1 MGFPRQ
7 ENWSGLPLPSPG
19 GIFLTQGLTL
29 LHWQAESL
37 PMDHQ
42 ESPPKKLLCCKLKEG
57 ELYGILCEFY
67 LSKAAIKK
75 KQNKTAL
82 Y

>member
-1 MGFPRQ
+1 
-7 ENWSGLPLPSPG
+7 
-19 GIFLTQGLTL
+19 
-29 LHWQAESL
+29 
-37 PMDHQ
+37 MDHQ

-75 KQNKTAL
+75 KKTKL
-82 Y
+82 LFTSCFCDLGQGMNPPCLNFPICKMGPVTVPTC

>member
-7 ENWSGLPLPSPG
+7 EDWSGLPLPSPG
-19 GIFLTQGLTL
+19 GIFLTQGLAL

-67 LSKAAIKK
+67 LNKAILKK
-75 KQNKTAL
+75 KTAL
-82 Y
+82 H